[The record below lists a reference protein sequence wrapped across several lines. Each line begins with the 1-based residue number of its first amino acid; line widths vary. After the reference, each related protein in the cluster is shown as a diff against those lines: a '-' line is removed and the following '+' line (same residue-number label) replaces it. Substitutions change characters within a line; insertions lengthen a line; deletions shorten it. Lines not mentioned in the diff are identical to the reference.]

1 MAEMTNDS
9 LAWKDEVC
17 QKHED
22 KMLETFEK
30 RYVIW

>member
-22 KMLETFEK
+22 KMLELLK
-30 RYVIW
+30 RDM